1 MNGQVYPTQKGSV
14 QNIFKSFSENYL
26 IVWGAFLSLQ
36 VKWDGK

>member
-1 MNGQVYPTQKGSV
+1 MNDQICPTQKGSV
-14 QNIFKSFSENYL
+14 QNVFKLFSENYL

>member
-1 MNGQVYPTQKGSV
+1 MNGQVYPTQKGS
-14 QNIFKSFSENYL
+14 IHRGFKLLSENYL